1 MNKLAVKKA
10 GFIPTIDCAMIELV
24 IGENSFIMDTANQIT
39 VEPTLET
46 TEAIPLNIKGVIR
59 AQKRETSTLTGHTI
73 TLTDNGFSPE
83 LVQALQGGTFVY
95 DTTDQTKLKSYTPPV
110 AGALVTPTSFSLISY
125 SAVYDAA
132 GMLVEYEKTT
142 YPNCQGQPIA
152 FNSEDGTFRA
162 PQYTITS
169 APKQGEAPY
178 KIEWVE
184 DLPTVSTGS

>member
-1 MNKLAVKKA
+1 MAVKKM

-39 VEPTLET
+39 VDPILET
-46 TEAIPLNIKGVIR
+46 TEAVTLPIKNVIR

-95 DTTDQTKLKSYTPPV
+95 DTTDPTKLKSYTPPV
-110 AGALVTPTSFSLISY
+110 AGTLVTPTSFSLSSY
-125 SAVYDAA
+125 VAIYDAA
-132 GMLVEYEKTT
+132 GMLKGYEKTT

-152 FNSEDGTFRA
+152 FSSEDGTFRA